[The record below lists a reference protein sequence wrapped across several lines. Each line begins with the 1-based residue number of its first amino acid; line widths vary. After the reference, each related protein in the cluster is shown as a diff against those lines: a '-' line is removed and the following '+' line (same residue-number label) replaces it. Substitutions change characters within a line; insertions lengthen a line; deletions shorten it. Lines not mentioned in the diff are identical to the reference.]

1 MPSTVTPSP
10 AGDRLQRSIAMMER
24 LVAFDTTSRNSNLAL
39 IEDVRGYLAGHGVAS
54 RLTYDDGGA
63 KANLWATVGPEIAG
77 GVVLSGHT
85 DVVPVDGQRWTS
97 DPFAVE
103 RRDGRLYGRGTCDMK
118 GFLAAALALVPEMAA
133 APLAVPIHLALSY
146 DEEVGCL
153 GVRGIIKDVTG
164 NLPRPRAVIVGEPT
178 SMQLIGGNKGTRV
191 YHSAFTGAP
200 AHSSHPE
207 QGANAIVAAARLV
220 GFLEDLGR
228 EFAAAADPLSAF
240 DPPCSTFN
248 AGVIHGGTAHNIV
261 AETCHLTWSVRLMP
275 SDDADAIEARI
286 RRFCMDELDPWLKA
300 KAADGGVHTE
310 LVTDVPGLAQ
320 DETSA
325 AEALVRHLTG
335 LNASGVVAYGTEA
348 GLFQRAGIPAVI
360 FGPGSIDQ
368 AHKADEYVAVDQ
380 LAECAA
386 FIGRLTEWARTAA

>member
-1 MPSTVTPSP
+1 MSSG
-10 AGDRLQRSIAMMER
+10 AGRLDRSIAMIER

-39 IEDVRGYLAGHGVAS
+39 IEDVRAYLAGHGVTA

-63 KANLWATVGPEIAG
+63 KANLWATIGPEVAG

-85 DVVPVDGQRWTS
+85 DVVPVDGQRWSS
-97 DPFAVE
+97 DPFAVD

-118 GFLAAALALVPEMAA
+118 GFLAAALALVPEMVSAR
-133 APLAVPIHLALSY
+133 LSVPIHLALSY

-191 YHSAFTGAP
+191 YDTVITGAP
-200 AHSSHPE
+200 AHSSHPA

-220 GFLEDLGR
+220 GFLEELGR
-228 EFAAAADPLSAF
+228 EFAAGADPLSPF

-248 AGVIHGGTAHNIV
+248 VGVIHGGTAHNIV
-261 AETCHLTWSVRLMP
+261 AESCHLTWSVRLVP
-275 SDDADAIEARI
+275 TDDADAIEARI
-286 RRFCMDELDPWLKA
+286 RRFCLDELDPALKA
-300 KAADGGVHTE
+300 KAAGGGVATE

-380 LAECAA
+380 IAECAD

>member
-1 MPSTVTPSP
+1 MS
-10 AGDRLQRSIAMMER
+10 AGSEGRLERSIAMIER

-39 IEDVRGYLAGHGVAS
+39 IEDVRDYLAGHGVAV
-54 RLTYDDGGA
+54 RLTHDETGG
-63 KANLWATVGPEIAG
+63 KANLWATIGPEAAG

-85 DVVPVDGQRWTS
+85 DVVPVDGQKWTS
-97 DPFAVE
+97 DPFKVD

-118 GFLAAALALVPEMAA
+118 GFLATALALVPDMAKA
-133 APLAVPIHLALSY
+133 KLTVPIHLALSY

-191 YHSAFTGAP
+191 YHSDITGVP
-200 AHSSHPE
+200 AHSSNPAL
-207 QGANAIVAAARLV
+207 GASAIDAAARLV
-220 GFLEDLGR
+220 GFLGELGR
-228 EFAAAADPLSAF
+228 EFEADADPLSPF

-248 AGVIHGGTAHNIV
+248 VGVIHGGTAHNIV
-261 AETCHLTWSVRLMP
+261 AETCHVTWSVRLVP
-275 SDDADAIEARI
+275 TDDADAIEARI
-286 RRFCMDELDPWLKA
+286 RRFCADELDPVLKA
-300 KAADGGVHTE
+300 AAPHAGVVTE
-310 LVTDVPGLAQ
+310 MITDVPGLAP

-335 LNASGVVAYGTEA
+335 LNASGVVAYGAEA
-348 GLFQRAGIPAVI
+348 GLFQRAGMPAVI

-368 AHKADEYVAVDQ
+368 AHKADEYVDIDQ
-380 LAECAA
+380 IDQCAD
-386 FIGRLTEWARTAA
+386 FIGKLIDWAKTAA